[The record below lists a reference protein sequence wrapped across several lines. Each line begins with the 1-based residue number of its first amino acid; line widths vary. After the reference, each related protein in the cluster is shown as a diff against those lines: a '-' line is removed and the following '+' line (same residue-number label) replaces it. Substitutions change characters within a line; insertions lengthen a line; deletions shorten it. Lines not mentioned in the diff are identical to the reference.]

1 MIDNNITTRIKIIQF
16 RVKEEEKK
24 VIDKRIK
31 HLGFSNMSQY
41 LRYVVNK
48 DLKEA

>member
-16 RVKEEEKK
+16 RVKEEEKE
-24 VIDKRIK
+24 VIDKRVK
-31 HLGFSNMSQY
+31 QLGFNNMSQY

-48 DLKEA
+48 DLREE